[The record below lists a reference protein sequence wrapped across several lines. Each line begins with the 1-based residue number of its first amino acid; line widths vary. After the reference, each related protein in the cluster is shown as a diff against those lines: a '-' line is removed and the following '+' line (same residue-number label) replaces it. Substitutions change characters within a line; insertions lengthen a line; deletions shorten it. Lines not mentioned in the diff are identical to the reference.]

1 MFQNINYLSFGEAGI
16 LLEFGSV
23 MDKKVNLQIHK
34 TAKWLND
41 HPFDGFIETVP
52 AYTTLTVLYNPVI
65 FIHPNKSAFELAVEQ
80 IKKRIELMPEESL
93 TVGRTVEIP
102 VCYGG
107 DFGPDL
113 EKVGEING
121 LSPQEVISIHTEE
134 TYYVY
139 MLGFAP
145 GFPFLGGMAKKIAAP
160 RLSSPRLSIPKGSV
174 GIAGEQTGIY
184 PIETPGGWQLIG
196 RTPTRLFTPEQDPPV
211 LLQAGDQV
219 KFYEITLDEYHAWEA
234 EHEHHD

>member
-23 MDKKVNLQIHK
+23 MDKKVNLQIHN

-52 AYTTLTVLYNPVI
+52 AYTTLTVLYDPMK

-80 IKKRIELMPEESL
+80 IKRRIESMPEENV
-93 TVGRTVEIP
+93 TVGRTIEIP

-113 EKVGEING
+113 ENVAGINR
-121 LSPQEVISIHTEE
+121 LSQQEVISIHTER

-145 GFPFLGGMAKKIAAP
+145 GFPFLGGMAKEIAAP
-160 RLSSPRLSIPKGSV
+160 RLSSPRLTIPKGSV

-196 RTPTRLFTPEQDPPV
+196 RTPAKLFTPDLEPPV

-219 KFYEITLDEYHAWEA
+219 KFYEITRDEYHAREA